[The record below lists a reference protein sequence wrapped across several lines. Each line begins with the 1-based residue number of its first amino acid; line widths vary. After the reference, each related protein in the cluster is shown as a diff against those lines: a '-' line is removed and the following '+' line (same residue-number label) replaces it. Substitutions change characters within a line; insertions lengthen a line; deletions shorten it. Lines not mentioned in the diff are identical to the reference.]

1 VPDRLCRVPPASAGP
16 IISGGILMDDILDF
30 FVCDAC
36 SNKDFSLVYNF
47 CLRFHG
53 VNFSDDLI
61 YDKIIEERYQC
72 TACKK
77 TFTKK
82 EVEEALSRLRK
93 KRKRS

>member
-1 VPDRLCRVPPASAGP
+1 MALRDSNILR
-16 IISGGILMDDILDF
+16 GILMNDILDF

-36 SNKDFSLVYNF
+36 SSKDFNLVYNF

-61 YDKIIEERYQC
+61 YDEIVEEKYQC
-72 TACKK
+72 SACKK

-82 EVEEALSRLRK
+82 DVKEALSRLRK
-93 KRKRS
+93 KRKRR